1 MKCLQV
7 KLDYIITSNS
17 LTGFLLVNLAFGY
30 QTKMVSL
37 MMEDLALAVAN
48 QILLLVSSETR

>member
-1 MKCLQV
+1 MVLLK
-7 KLDYIITSNS
+7 NAW
-17 LTGFLLVNLAFGY
+17 GFFVNLAFGY